1 MERSLTGMV
10 FRNVSEFKLP
20 RPRLFHFV
28 SKSGNRACASPH
40 FETFSGKIEIFKNL
54 SHGPNGAMVLI
65 FIVDIFRNLLVRS
78 ISTFRARQHEKTPHR
93 HHWNISRG
101 HLHNC
106 DSRRAD
112 LPVDHFLKNYWP
124 GS

>member
-1 MERSLTGMV
+1 MERSLTWLV
-10 FRNVSEFKLP
+10 FKNVRFSEVKLP

-28 SKSGNRACASPH
+28 SKSGKSK
-40 FETFSGKIEIFKNL
+40 FSKNFKNL
-54 SHGPNGAMVLI
+54 SPGPNGAMVLI
-65 FIVDIFRNLLVRS
+65 FFVYIFRNLLVRS

-112 LPVDHFLKNYWP
+112 LPVDHFLKNHWP
-124 GS
+124 RS